1 METTKRCDAIPATD
15 GSSIANLRAIVAQL
29 RAPNGCPWDRE
40 QTHDSLKNGL
50 IEEAYEVIEAID
62 HHDDA
67 HLSEE
72 LGDFLLQVVMHCQ
85 IATEEKRFD
94 FDEVARLICEKLVR
108 RHPHVFGNINAN
120 DTEAVLKNWDQIKR
134 DEKGGTESVLD
145 HVSKALPALMR
156 AGKIQNR
163 VARVGF
169 DWPDLAGVIAKI
181 HEELAEVEEAIEK
194 GNPVHLEQEIG
205 DLLFSVVNL
214 SRKAKFEP
222 ELVLQRA
229 TNKFIVRFQK
239 LEVLLKK
246 RNLTFAQSDLAAL
259 DLLWNEVKVGEVNS

>member
-1 METTKRCDAIPATD
+1 MQTN
-15 GSSIANLRAIVAQL
+15 SIDELRAIVARL

-40 QTHDSLKNGL
+40 QTHASLKNGL

-62 HHDDA
+62 NQDDA

-85 IATEEKRFD
+85 IASEENRFD
-94 FDEVARLICEKLVR
+94 FDRVAQLIGEKLIR
-108 RHPHVFGNINAN
+108 RHPHVFGDVKAT
-120 DTEAVLKNWDQIKR
+120 DSETVLKNWDEIKR
-134 DEKGGTESVLD
+134 EEKGGTESVLD

-163 VARVGF
+163 AARVGF
-169 DWPDLAGVIAKI
+169 DWPDLHGVVAKI
-181 HEELAEVEEAIEK
+181 HEELAEVEEAMQ
-194 GNPVHLEQEIG
+194 GNDRSHLEQEIG

-222 ELVLQRA
+222 ELVLQQA
-229 TNKFIVRFQK
+229 TNKFIDRFQK
-239 LEVLLKK
+239 LELLLKE
-246 RNLTFAQSDLAAL
+246 RNQTFAESDLTAL
-259 DLLWNEVKVGEVNS
+259 DLLKAGEIKS